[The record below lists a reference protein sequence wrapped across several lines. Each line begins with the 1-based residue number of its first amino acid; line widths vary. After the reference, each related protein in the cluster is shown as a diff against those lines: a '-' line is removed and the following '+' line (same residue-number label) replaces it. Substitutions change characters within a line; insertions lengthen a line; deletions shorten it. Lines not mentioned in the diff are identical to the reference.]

1 MIKILEGE
9 NTFLSKKKLDSLIQ
23 GLPCKTINADSTK
36 ISTVFNE
43 YETQDMFN
51 SKKVIV
57 IKRLLSNK
65 DHKEFVEGFKEKKD
79 VDLIIWEDK
88 KIPKNT
94 KYYKTFQKIGTIES
108 FSKFNKRSFLT
119 WALAYLKDQNVNLE
133 KDLIQELAERTN
145 YDPYVFT
152 NEITKLK
159 LTEKE
164 SLDKQDLQN
173 NTEDLY
179 NNSIWE
185 FIDSINRKNNKKE
198 CTRILLNLF
207 KNRLDP
213 HYLMVMIAR
222 NIKQILLINKMLE
235 QEKSDSEIISNL
247 KIPPFTLPKL
257 KNIAQNTQQDK
268 LLRIYEK
275 IYNLNYETKVG
286 NIDPELGLILL
297 ITRLD

>member
-23 GLPCKTINADSTK
+23 GLSCKIINADSTK
-36 ISTVFNE
+36 ISTIFNE

-51 SKKVIV
+51 SKKLLV

-65 DHKEFVEGFKEKKD
+65 DHREFVEAFKEKKD

-94 KYYKTFQKIGTIES
+94 KYYKLFQKIGTIES
-108 FSKFNKRSFLT
+108 FNKFNKRSFLT
-119 WALAYLKDQNVNLE
+119 WAIEESKNQNLNLE
-133 KDLIQELAERTN
+133 KPIIQDLAERTN
-145 YDPYVFT
+145 YEPHLFI
-152 NEITKLK
+152 NEIEKLK

-164 SLDKQDLQN
+164 SFNKEDLKN

-185 FIDSINRKNNKKE
+185 FIDSINKKNNKKE
-198 CTRILLNLF
+198 CTKILLNLF

-213 HYLMVMIAR
+213 HYLMVMMAR

-235 QEKSDSEIISNL
+235 QGKSDSEIISNL
-247 KIPPFTLPKL
+247 KILPFTLPKL
-257 KNIAQNTQQDK
+257 KNIAQNTQYDK

-286 NIDPELGLILL
+286 NIEPELGLILL